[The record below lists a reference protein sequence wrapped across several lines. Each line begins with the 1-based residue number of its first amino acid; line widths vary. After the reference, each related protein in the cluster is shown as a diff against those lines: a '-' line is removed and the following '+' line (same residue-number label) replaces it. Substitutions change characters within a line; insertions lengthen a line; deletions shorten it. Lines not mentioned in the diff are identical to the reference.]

1 MPQDDPIRRV
11 NQRGRK
17 ERIESSG
24 ELFPPDDAPNL
35 PMLDL
40 SALPEVDDAQDLAEL
55 ASLPMGLIARP
66 LPITPEAERF
76 PPLVPPSPKDS
87 APAPAARAC
96 QAEAPRPM
104 WAYHLITWLS
114 LAASLAMCGVYTAI
128 WLNPYSALN
137 PAPPPTP
144 YIIVTA
150 TPASVVIVTPT
161 LAGVDSAPSKY
172 PFRLI
177 EAGIAYVPNGNGRA
191 CAWASIGGT
200 VTRSDGTPLNG
211 YRITITTAT
220 TSDTVF
226 SGGALTFGAGGY
238 EYPIASA
245 PQANAYSVQLFSPQG
260 APLSDVVRVETRATC
275 EENVALVSFVGE

>member
-24 ELFPPDDAPNL
+24 DPFPPDDAPDL
-35 PMLDL
+35 PALDL
-40 SALPEVDDAQDLAEL
+40 SALPQLDDAQDLAEL

-66 LPITPEAERF
+66 LPITPEEERF
-76 PPLVPPSPKDS
+76 PPIAPTLAEPSPPAPIRPPV
-87 APAPAARAC
+87 APAV
-96 QAEAPRPM
+96 RPM

-114 LAASLAMCGVYTAI
+114 LVASLAVCGVYTAI

-144 YIIVTA
+144 YIIITA

-161 LAGVDSAPSKY
+161 LAPADSAPSKY

-200 VTRSDGTPLNG
+200 VTRTDGTPLNG
-211 YRITITTAT
+211 YRITIRTAT

-260 APLSDVVRVETRATC
+260 APLSDEVRVETRATC